1 MQRLSQ
7 FVAQSREPHIL
18 AAQRVVQ
25 YVKGRPGQ
33 RVFFPANS
41 TLELKAFCD
50 ADWAECPD
58 TRKSLTC
65 CYLFLGESLISWK
78 SKRQT
83 TISKSSEEAEYK
95 SMATTPCEITWL
107 LYLLQDLK
115 IAHPKATLL
124 FVIIRLHLT

>member
-25 YVKGRPGQ
+25 YVKGTPGQ

-41 TLELKAFCD
+41 TLELKAFWD
-50 ADWAECPD
+50 ADWAEYLD

-65 CYLFLGESLISWK
+65 CYVFLGESLISWK

-83 TISKSSEEAEYK
+83 TPFPS
-95 SMATTPCEITWL
+95 L
-107 LYLLQDLK
+107 LKRLSINPWQLHPVKLLSYSTCFK
-115 IAHPKATLL
+115 T
-124 FVIIRLHLT
+124 

>member
-1 MQRLSQ
+1 MLLT
-7 FVAQSREPHIL
+7 REPHIL

-25 YVKGRPGQ
+25 YVKGTPGQ

-50 ADWAECPD
+50 ADWAECPY

-65 CYLFLGESLISWK
+65 CYVLLGESLISWK

-95 SMATTPCEITWL
+95 SMTTTPCEITWL